1 MNKKSKSTVS
11 MMQYG
16 AIAGFAFLFTILLFV
31 NKMQNSQK
39 MKPQHVPPINT
50 SSKTTLIGEVT
61 CLPRIPGPDGSI
73 MADCVYGF
81 KSSQG
86 EYYQLMDPAQETN
99 PEWFQSP
106 LYTAK
111 QVQIEGI
118 LTKENSVEFETVG
131 KITLEKYE
139 VIEESTE

>member
-16 AIAGFAFLFTILLFV
+16 AIAAFAVLFTIMLFV

-39 MKPQHVPPINT
+39 RQPQHIPPIN
-50 SSKTTLIGEVT
+50 SNSKTTLTGEAT

-118 LTKENSVEFETVG
+118 LTKENSEEFETVG
-131 KITLEKYE
+131 KITLENYE